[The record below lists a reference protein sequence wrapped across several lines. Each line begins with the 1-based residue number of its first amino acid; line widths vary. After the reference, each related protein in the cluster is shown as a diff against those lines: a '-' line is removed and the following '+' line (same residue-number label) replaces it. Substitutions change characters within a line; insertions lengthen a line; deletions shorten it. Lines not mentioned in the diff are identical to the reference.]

1 MRKKTLILVLIIF
14 VSLIFEKLDGEQDI
28 VKEFVKVL
36 NIEVPVRVFFK
47 GKPVDN
53 LEKKDFIL
61 YEGKKRQKINGF
73 YIVKKKIK
81 TQKVGL
87 ESERKESLKSRYF
100 ILVFHITDYNRELKR
115 GLNYV
120 LNNILT
126 EKDKVLVFINYKT
139 IFFNSLSDKGKAHSI
154 IENFLKEQ
162 SSIARIRLYKY
173 IQKVEKMYRLRFDL
187 IRIDKTLRFFQ
198 KYLLLWKEYKKKYL
212 ILDLDTYY
220 NFARFLEKINL
231 EKWVINFYQV
241 EMFPQF
247 KSLANMQLDDLISKL
262 QSTGTAED
270 INNARM
276 LYRYLRKIKREFR
289 AADDFPSDEIGKI
302 FLKANTTFHSIFF
315 RTYREMVSD
324 TPIELERISTDIE
337 NSLREITMKTGGE
350 LIVSNKIN
358 TALNKIEEKEDIL
371 YMLNYSPEDP
381 GEKGKIK
388 VKVKNKDY
396 KIYYDDNFRADYLR
410 EYLEKKK
417 IKHSFI
423 KIKKLEFKEKT
434 LTMVISD
441 FFMKKKAGTFRGKMS
456 INIKIKTMGGETLLE
471 KEKKIKASE
480 DTVSISLLL
489 NWLKQGEYNI
499 VVNVKDQLTEKAAID
514 FLKAEVN

>member
-1 MRKKTLILVLIIF
+1 LILVLIIF
-14 VSLIFEKLDGEQDI
+14 VVLIFEKLAGDQESVQ
-28 VKEFVKVL
+28 EFVKVL
-36 NIEVPVRVFFK
+36 NIEVPVRVFFR

-53 LEKKDFIL
+53 LEKKDFTL
-61 YEGKKRQKINGF
+61 YEGKKRQQINGF

-87 ESERKESLKSRYF
+87 ESERKGSLKSRYF
-100 ILVFHITDYNRELKR
+100 VLVFHITDYNRELER

-126 EKDKVLVFINYKT
+126 ENDKVLVFINYKT

-154 IENFLKEQ
+154 IETFLKEQ
-162 SSIARIRLYKY
+162 SAIAKNRLYKY
-173 IQKVEKMYRLRFDL
+173 IQEVEKMYRLRFNL
-187 IRIDKTLRFFQ
+187 VRIDQTLRFFQ
-198 KYLLLWKEYKKKYL
+198 KYILLWEEYKKKYL
-212 ILDLDTYY
+212 IPDLDTYY
-220 NFARFLEKINL
+220 NFAGFLEKINL

-247 KSLANMQLDDLISKL
+247 KPITSMQLDDLIYKL
-262 QSTGTAED
+262 LASNTAED

-276 LYRYLRKIKREFR
+276 LYRYIRKTQKAFR
-289 AADDFPSDEIGKI
+289 AADDFPSEEISKI

-324 TPIELERISTDIE
+324 TAIELERISTDIE

-371 YMLNYSPEDP
+371 YMLTYSPEDP
-381 GEKGKIK
+381 GKNKKIA

-417 IKHSFI
+417 INQPFI
-423 KIKKLEFKEKT
+423 KIQKLEFKGKT
-434 LTMVISD
+434 LSMVISD
-441 FFMKKKAGTFRGKMS
+441 FFMKKKAGIFSGEMS
-456 INIKIKTMGGETLLE
+456 VKIIIKTSAGEILLE
-471 KEKKIKASE
+471 KEKKIQASE

-499 VVNVKDQLTEKAAID
+499 IVNAKDQLTDKVAVD
-514 FLKAEVN
+514 FLKARIN